1 VTSTNPAAPL
11 AASLAYSQPR
21 NSSMN
26 LTRRKILAFV
36 LVAVLGGC
44 KIVANADLKAAKSRS
59 SDDFDATAY
68 VDKIWTP
75 KVIPEFKDKAIPI
88 ETLLQEV
95 ATDPDKAGQKHGH
108 REGDGNPWTFLI
120 KGEGRITAVDVE
132 SRHGI
137 VSIEV
142 QTASGPRK
150 VDLQVGPVVF
160 GTALRDALQFIKFG
174 DFVNQIQYAQVSRV
188 LNDRATKGVRGSIDL
203 KDAAGKTIAFYA
215 AAVLGS
221 GDTIN
226 ATPVIIEPP
235 KGERT

>member
-1 VTSTNPAAPL
+1 
-11 AASLAYSQPR
+11 
-21 NSSMN
+21 MN
-26 LTRRKILAFV
+26 LTRRKILV
-36 LVAVLGGC
+36 LVPVAALGGC
-44 KIVANADLKAAKSRS
+44 KIVANADLKAAKSKS

-75 KVIPEFKDKAIPI
+75 KVIPELKDKAIAI
-88 ETLLQEV
+88 ETLLREV
-95 ATDPDKAGQKHGH
+95 ANDPDEAGQKYGH

-120 KGEGRITAVDVE
+120 KGEGKITAVDVE
-132 SRHGI
+132 SKHGL
-137 VSIEV
+137 VGVEV
-142 QTASGPRK
+142 KTAAGARK

-160 GTALRDALQFIKFG
+160 GTALRDGLPFIRFG

-188 LNDRATKGVRGSIDL
+188 LNDRATKGVRESIDL
-203 KDAAGKTIAFYA
+203 KEAAGKTIAFYA